1 MQFADRQDLGEAY
14 LILRALYDGDV
25 IEWPIDSDHPS
36 RATFESLEQQGYIAR
51 WDRMWPR
58 HDRYRLTER
67 GIAEIE
73 RVYRPAGADAL
84 WGDIRAQNL
93 AARDRRSWLER
104 QGYDPYL
111 WPLLH
116 DPSTHW
122 GSYRGYR
129 GRYHDYFWEDDYN
142 YRYRDRYY
150 DSRDDSRDD
159 GDAAQAAAAAAQHTV
174 DLDRE
179 AHHEA
184 VLAEVSPSQHDYD
197 VS

>member
-1 MQFADRQDLGEAY
+1 MQFADRQDVGTAY

-36 RATFESLEQQGYIAR
+36 RATFEALEQQGYIAR
-51 WDRMWPR
+51 WDRTWPR

-84 WGDIRAQNL
+84 WGDIRARNL
-93 AARDRRSWLER
+93 AARDRRTWFEQ

-122 GSYRGYR
+122 SSYRTYR
-129 GRYHDYFWEDDYN
+129 GRYHDYVWEDDYDYRTRYDN
-142 YRYRDRYY
+142 Y
-150 DSRDDSRDD
+150 SRDDRADD
-159 GDAAQAAAAAAQHTV
+159 PVTQAAAAAAQHTV

-179 AHHEA
+179 AHHEKI
-184 VLAEVSPSQHDYD
+184 LAELEPSPHDYD